1 MSTRQVKLEFNN
13 VHDHFHAIPYAEH
26 KEKILA
32 RKVFRIELIYT
43 LLELVV
49 QFIRTT
55 WNVIADARFIAREK
69 KKEVNR

>member
-55 WNVIADARFIAREK
+55 
-69 KKEVNR
+69 